1 MHVCECVSTTRT
13 ARTRTYH
20 DLLFVL
26 DGVEVAGEGEQRLA
40 HISSVVQVSKSF
52 EKRDY
57 A

>member
-1 MHVCECVSTTRT
+1 MHVCECVSTTRM
-13 ARTRTYH
+13 ARIRTYH

-26 DGVEVAGEGEQRLA
+26 DGVEVAREGEQRLA
-40 HISSVVQVSKSF
+40 YISSVVQVSKSF